1 MIRIN
6 NTYIPASVQ
15 EIVSLLK
22 THLTL
27 KGMNLLQQVKQ
38 GRDNIQITC
47 PFHANGQERRPSCGI
62 RTTEEQGKEVG
73 SVHCFT
79 DDTKVITFDGTKRIK
94 DIVGKKVFV
103 LNGNGFWE
111 QTIFK
116 SYGIQELY
124 KLTLRRDGHY
134 KIIYTTSDHLWKVRS
149 RKNFIPTKELIK
161 NQRLEKAIPNN
172 ISLNIIDEGIIHGF
186 IFGDGSINRVYK
198 DGTFKYR
205 VHFFTND
212 KMNVCNKF
220 FKNFEGGEGYKN
232 YPYPYKF
239 VSSSINYKSLPIT
252 NNLDYLYSFIVGW
265 FAADGCVSQNG
276 VCSISN
282 KDEKNI
288 DFLVDTL
295 PKLGIA
301 HFGKRFQKREPNDTY
316 IDKES
321 IIWKLTFAVNTL
333 PNNFFV
339 RYSESPINRVKQ
351 YDRLK
356 WTVQKVEKTNTKQE
370 VFCCETK
377 SHTFTLEDF
386 ILTHNCFTCGYK
398 ASLPIFISNCFG
410 FNDLGK
416 YGQKWLL
423 KHFGGFEDTSYRKL
437 NLNFD
442 RTCVQVDSK
451 QDYVSE
457 EELESYRYTHPY
469 MYQRGL
475 TDEIIE
481 KYDIGY
487 DKNSDCITMPIRD
500 DKGRTLFFCR
510 RSVKT
515 KFFNYPS
522 GVEKPIYGIYELP
535 KDCKEIVVCESVFN
549 ALTCV
554 KYGKPAIALL
564 GLGTHEQLIQLNK
577 LPTRLFIL
585 ATDKD
590 DAGKNARIKIRK
602 YLKNKIVREFDYSS
616 YPQHCNDIND
626 MTEEEFNN
634 LRII

>member
-1 MIRIN
+1 MIKVN
-6 NTYIPASVQ
+6 NTYITASVE
-15 EIVSLLK
+15 EIVGLLK
-22 THLTL
+22 THLSL
-27 KGMNLLQQVKQ
+27 MGINLLNQIRP
-38 GRDNIQITC
+38 GRDNIQVTC
-47 PFHANGQERRPSCGI
+47 PIHNNGQERKPSCGI
-62 RTTEEQGKEVG
+62 RTTEEEGKEVG

-79 DDTKVITFDGTKRIK
+79 DDTKVITYDGTKRIK

-161 NQRLEKAIPNN
+161 NQRLEKAVPNN

-282 KDEKNI
+282 IDEKNI

-339 RYSESPINRVKQ
+339 RYSENPINRVKQ

-386 ILTHNCFTCGYK
+386 ILTHNCFTCGYT
-398 ASLPIFISNCFG
+398 ASLPVFISNCFG
-410 FNDLGK
+410 KFDGGK

-423 KHFGGFEDTSYRKL
+423 KHFSGIDGTSDRKPII
-437 NLNFD
+437 NLS
-442 RTCVQVDSK
+442 RTKNAKKLVE
-451 QDYVSE
+451 YISE
-457 EELESYRYTHPY
+457 EELESYRYIHPY
-469 MYQRGL
+469 MYKRGL

-487 DKNSDCITMPIRD
+487 DKKTDCITMPIRD
-500 DKGRTLFFCR
+500 ESGRTLFFCR
-510 RSVKT
+510 RSVKS
-515 KFFNYPS
+515 KFFSYPE
-522 GVEKPIYGIYELP
+522 GVEKPIYGIYELH

-554 KYGKPAIALL
+554 KYGKSSIALL
-564 GLGTHEQLIQLNK
+564 GTGTNYQYEQIKKLLVRKIILG
-577 LPTRLFIL
+577 F
-585 ATDKD
+585 DGD
-590 DAGKNARIKIRK
+590 DAGDRASIRFAKNVT
-602 YLKNKIVREFDYSS
+602 NKIICKYDIPRGK
-616 YPQHCNDIND
+616 DIND
-626 MTEEEFNN
+626 LSKEEFDK
-634 LRII
+634 LKMIGI